1 MREGTSGI
9 DEEDG
14 AALGCGNL
22 ADSYIGKFHLSV
34 AFAYTYNELSL
45 LTAIAA
51 ASGFVSPTL
60 WNAS

>member
-1 MREGTSGI
+1 MREGTCGI

-14 AALGCGNL
+14 AAFGCGIL
-22 ADSYIGKFHLSV
+22 ADSYFDKFHLSV
-34 AFAYTYNELSL
+34 AFAYTYNCLAL